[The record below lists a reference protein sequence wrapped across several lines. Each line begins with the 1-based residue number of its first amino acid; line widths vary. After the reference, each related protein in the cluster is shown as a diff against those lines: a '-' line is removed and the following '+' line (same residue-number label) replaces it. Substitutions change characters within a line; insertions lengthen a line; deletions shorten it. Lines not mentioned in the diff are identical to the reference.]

1 MSTQENYIIIY
12 SFPFE
17 TVIWKVFFLG
27 RNCLPHHSFLDQIHS
42 KFPGKTNILNFKEES
57 QLKPCL
63 LLVFLLSGKVCD
75 SFLNCLSSS
84 LVI

>member
-17 TVIWKVFFLG
+17 TVIWKVFFLE

-42 KFPGKTNILNFKEES
+42 KFPGKTNILNFKEE
-57 QLKPCL
+57 
-63 LLVFLLSGKVCD
+63 
-75 SFLNCLSSS
+75 
-84 LVI
+84 